1 MAQNTEIRITEK
13 FMDSM
18 KNFMDEIEYE
28 MRGIKVTH
36 LVDMLLR
43 YGYLFFTK
51 EEVTAR
57 LAFILACHWGTNDNP
72 YEEDFTNKVLEFP
85 TIEDVVGNYKMILGG
100 EHIIPYQYNKRTAE
114 AVLIERPK
122 TSQYFKGIIKDIKY
136 PETEFHVSRDIYT
149 LMVAEARSQS
159 HVTKDNKEDLMLNI
173 RSLKRINH
181 RIGKIVEV
189 FASTTGY
196 GGWRLS
202 QEEFFDVFKH
212 RNWKPLGKKVSQ

>member
-1 MAQNTEIRITEK
+1 MANTEVRITEK

-43 YGYLFFTK
+43 YGYLLFSK
-51 EEVTAR
+51 EEVVTR
-57 LAFILACHWGTNDNP
+57 LAFILACYWGTNNNP
-72 YEEDFTNKVLEFP
+72 YEEDFTNKVLDFP
-85 TIEDVVGNYKMILGG
+85 TIEDVVEKCNIILEG
-100 EHIIPYQYNKRTAE
+100 EHIVPYQYNDRTVE

-122 TSQYFKGIIKDIKY
+122 TSQYFKSIVNDTKC
-136 PETEFHVSRDIYT
+136 PETAFHVSRDIYT
-149 LMVAEARSQS
+149 LIVAEARSQS
-159 HVTKDNKEDLMLNI
+159 HVTKDNKGILMLNI
-173 RSLKRINH
+173 RSLKRINY

-196 GGWRLS
+196 GGWRLT
-202 QEEFFDVFKH
+202 QEEFFYIFKY
-212 RNWKPLGKKVSQ
+212 RNWKPLGKRVSR

>member
-1 MAQNTEIRITEK
+1 MEKIKTIINNK
-13 FMDSM
+13 FMESM
-18 KNFMDEIEYE
+18 RDFMDEVEYE
-28 MRGIKVTH
+28 MRGIKINH

-43 YGYLFFTK
+43 YGYLLFTK
-51 EEVTAR
+51 EEVVAR

-72 YEEDFTNKVLEFP
+72 YEEDFTNKVLDFP

-122 TSQYFKGIIKDIKY
+122 TSQYFKSIIKDTKC
-136 PETEFHVSRDIYT
+136 PETAFHVSRDIYT
-149 LMVAEARSQS
+149 LIVAEARSQS
-159 HVTKDNKEDLMLNI
+159 HVTKDNKGILMLNI

-196 GGWRLS
+196 GGWRLT
-202 QEEFFDVFKH
+202 QEEFFYIFKY
-212 RNWKPLGKKVSQ
+212 RNWKPLGKRVSR